1 MSKINFTKIVERR
14 ANGQEIVENKE
25 YDNFIITT
33 DIKFAKVKPS
43 AKIPTKRQEDAG
55 MDVYACFDEDYMIIM
70 PHETKMIPTGI
81 ASSCSDDFMFKLEER
96 GSTGTKGIEQR
107 CGIID
112 SGFRGEWFAPLTNGN
127 DYPIIISKKSDL
139 KDTDLNVDLLNKT
152 YGQVVIYPYEKA
164 ICQAMVI
171 PVPRLNIEEISYEE
185 LQNIESDRGTGALG
199 SSGK

>member
-1 MSKINFTKIVERR
+1 
-14 ANGQEIVENKE
+14 
-25 YDNFIITT
+25 
-33 DIKFAKVKPS
+33 
-43 AKIPTKRQEDAG
+43 

-127 DYPIIISKKSDL
+127 DYPIIISKEEFPNSKEIEAI
-139 KDTDLNVDLLNKT
+139 KGIFNNVFD
-152 YGQVVIYPYEKA
+152 VYPYEKA

-185 LQNIESDRGTGALG
+185 LQSIESDRGIGALG

>member
-14 ANGQEIVENKE
+14 ANGWDIVANKE
-25 YDNFIITT
+25 YDNFTITT

-81 ASSCSDDFMFKLEER
+81 ASSCSDDYAFILKER
-96 GSTGTKGIEQR
+96 GSTGSKGIAQR
-107 CGIID
+107 CGVID
-112 SGFRGEWFAPLTNGN
+112 SGYRGEWFVPLTNTN
-127 DYPIIISKKSDL
+127 NYPIIISKEEFPNSKEIEAI
-139 KDTDLNVDLLNKT
+139 KEIFNNVFD
-152 YGQVVIYPYEKA
+152 VYPYEKA
-164 ICQAMVI
+164 ICQVMVI

-185 LQNIESDRGTGALG
+185 LQNIESDRGIGALG

>member
-14 ANGQEIVENKE
+14 ANGLDIVANKE

-107 CGIID
+107 CGVID
-112 SGFRGEWFAPLTNGN
+112 SGYRGEWFVPLTNTN
-127 DYPIIISKKSDL
+127 NYPIVISKEEFPNSKEIEAI
-139 KDTDLNVDLLNKT
+139 KEIFNNVFD
-152 YGQVVIYPYEKA
+152 VYPYEKA

-185 LQNIESDRGTGALG
+185 LQNIESDRGIGALG

>member
-14 ANGQEIVENKE
+14 ANGWDIVENKE

-81 ASSCSDDFMFKLEER
+81 ASSCSDDYAFILKER
-96 GSTGTKGIEQR
+96 GSTGSKGIAQR
-107 CGIID
+107 CGVID
-112 SGFRGEWFAPLTNGN
+112 SGYRGEWFVPLTNTN
-127 DYPIIISKKSDL
+127 NYPIIISKEEFPNSKEIEAI
-139 KDTDLNVDLLNKT
+139 KEIFNNVFD
-152 YGQVVIYPYEKA
+152 VYPYEKA

>member
-1 MSKINFTKIVERR
+1 MSKINFTKIVERK
-14 ANGQEIVENKE
+14 ANGLDIVENKE
-25 YDNFIITT
+25 YDNFTITT

-127 DYPIIISKKSDL
+127 DYPIIISKEEFPNSKEIETI
-139 KDTDLNVDLLNKT
+139 KET

-185 LQNIESDRGTGALG
+185 LQNIESDRGIGALG